1 MPAEFPSRICQ
12 IIAGKQWMSCRK
24 YVEKRREYGELRGGR
39 CRGVYRGR
47 LRSGRATQARVYRR
61 VGRENRR
68 EGAEGAGK
76 KADSREPKLRE
87 CETGLGHG
95 KRSGIGASRRSH
107 MPDGAGTSRER
118 EGSERA
124 LRCARRSRGEN
135 RALRATRKREDAEQA
150 LGHMNRRALE
160 RGRRIGLKEQ
170 KESWVGA
177 VSPF

>member
-1 MPAEFPSRICQ
+1 
-12 IIAGKQWMSCRK
+12 
-24 YVEKRREYGELRGGR
+24 
-39 CRGVYRGR
+39 
-47 LRSGRATQARVYRR
+47 
-61 VGRENRR
+61 
-68 EGAEGAGK
+68 
-76 KADSREPKLRE
+76 
-87 CETGLGHG
+87 
-95 KRSGIGASRRSH
+95 

-124 LRCARRSRGEN
+124 LRCARRSGEEN
-135 RALRATRKREDAEQA
+135 RALGANRKREDAKQA